1 MSKLKRASK
10 PIPKS
15 RARSAAKSRNS
26 KPRVFR
32 SVLHGSSN
40 IIFVKDAE
48 GRYLYA
54 NPEFQKLCDL
64 TPAEVAGKTDSEIFP
79 RRQAAAFRKNDL
91 EVIRRGKPRMFEE
104 IALQEDGPH
113 TSVVNKFPVRDAR
126 GKIYAVCGIV
136 TDITAQKRAEAA
148 VVQSRAMLEQL
159 FEAMP
164 DALLTVDEDGRIMRV
179 NAQAEA
185 MFGYRRD
192 ELTGRAVEIL
202 VPERFRSRHPSL
214 RRKHQAGPS
223 MRLLDSGLELYAR
236 RKDGSELPVT
246 ISLSPL
252 DGSLGEWTLAVVRD
266 ITLRKQAED
275 VLRQNEQRYRLLT
288 ESVKD
293 YAIMLLDRE
302 GRIRAA
308 NVGAA
313 QLFGYSRKELTGQ
326 HISIFY
332 PSRDR
337 DQVSRELAT
346 AESSGKFE
354 AESLRVRKD
363 GTHFW
368 ASVVTAAFRDNQGV
382 VTCFSKVVQDITE
395 RKTEEEHAREL
406 TMRRIQAQDEERS
419 RMSRELHDN
428 VGSTLAALLLNLS
441 LMKRLG
447 SKYDPA
453 ILTPLNESLELA
465 KQCTEEIRVVA
476 YLLHPTILDD
486 LGLKAGL
493 EWYLGK
499 YRKLSGVNVRFSFPL
514 GLGRLP
520 RQLEISL
527 FSIVQQAL
535 LNIHF
540 HSGSPEARVSI
551 ELEGKTLVLKIQDR
565 GKGMPKSARPGLGI
579 RGMQERVRLF
589 GGNLEIASTSAGT
602 TVTVTLPVAAD
613 PGSETAPPPPK
624 RSLTEPHPPAC

>member
-1 MSKLKRASK
+1 MSKIKRAFK
-10 PIPKS
+10 PEAKFKTRP
-15 RARSAAKSRNS
+15 AAKSSNS

-54 NPEFQKLCDL
+54 NPEFQKLCGM
-64 TPAEVAGKTDSEIFP
+64 TPAEVAGKTDIEIFP
-79 RRQAAAFRKNDL
+79 RKQAAAFRKNDL
-91 EVIRRGKPRMFEE
+91 EVLRRGKPRVFEE
-104 IALQEDGPH
+104 TALQADGPH
-113 TSVVNKFPVRDAR
+113 TSVVNKFPLRDAG

-136 TDITAQKRAEAA
+136 TDITGQKRAEAA
-148 VVQSRAMLEQL
+148 AVQSRAMLEQL

-179 NAQAEA
+179 NAQAEV
-185 MFGYRRD
+185 MFGYCRE

-202 VPERFRSRHPSL
+202 VPERFRARHPAL

-223 MRLLDSGLELYAR
+223 MRVLDSGLELFAR
-236 RKDGSELPVT
+236 RKDGSEVPVT

-252 DGSLGEWTLAVVRD
+252 DGSQGEWTLAVVRD

-275 VLRQNEQRYRLLT
+275 VLRQSEQRYRLLT

-302 GRIRAA
+302 GRITAA
-308 NVGAA
+308 NVGST
-313 QLFGYSRKELTGQ
+313 QMFGYSRDELTGK

-332 PSRDR
+332 PSRNR
-337 DQVSRELAT
+337 DEVSRELAM
-346 AESSGKFE
+346 AESTGKFE
-354 AESLRVRKD
+354 TETLRVRKD
-363 GTHFW
+363 GTKFW
-368 ASVVTAAFRDNQGV
+368 ASVVTAAFRDHQGA
-382 VTCFSKVVQDITE
+382 VTFYSKFVQDITE

-406 TMRRIQAQDEERS
+406 SMRQIQAQDEERS
-419 RMSRELHDN
+419 RMARELHDN

-441 LMKRLG
+441 LIRRLG
-447 SKYDPA
+447 SKFEPA
-453 ILTPLNESLELA
+453 ILTPLAESLELA
-465 KQCTEEIRVVA
+465 KQCTEDIRVLA

-499 YRKLSGVNVRFSFPL
+499 YRKLSGVNVRLSFPP
-514 GLGRLP
+514 GLVSLP
-520 RQLEISL
+520 KELEISL
-527 FSIVQQAL
+527 FNIVQQAL

-540 HSGSPEARVSI
+540 HSGSPEARVSF
-551 ELEGKTLVLKIQDR
+551 ELEGKILVLKIQDR
-565 GKGMPKSARPGLGI
+565 GKGMPKSTRPGLGI
-579 RGMQERVRLF
+579 RGMQERVRVF
-589 GGNLEIASTSAGT
+589 GGNLGIASTSAGT
-602 TVTVTLPVAAD
+602 TVTVTVPLTADLDKPSTPLPV
-613 PGSETAPPPPK
+613 K
-624 RSLTEPHPPAC
+624 RSLTQPRPPAC

>member
-15 RARSAAKSRNS
+15 RARSAAKSRSS

-54 NPEFQKLCDL
+54 NPEFQKLCNMS
-64 TPAEVAGKTDSEIFP
+64 PAEVAGKTDSEIFP
-79 RRQAAAFRKNDL
+79 RKQAAAFRKNDL

-192 ELTGRAVEIL
+192 ELTGQAVEIL

-326 HISIFY
+326 HISIFH
-332 PSRDR
+332 PSRNR
-337 DQVSRELAT
+337 NEVSRELAT

-535 LNIHF
+535 LNIYF

-613 PGSETAPPPPK
+613 PDSETAPPPPK